1 MHVYL
6 IRHGQKQTI
15 AGNPALTE
23 LGWRQAA
30 ATGEYCA
37 SLSIQGIWASP
48 LLRTQQT
55 AQVVAQKLQ
64 LSITTDARLYER
76 ANYEGNMP
84 FDAFLGYWRAASQ
97 ERAYQ
102 PPVGVSSYKAG
113 EQVTELITEIASMQQ
128 FETVLLV
135 SSGGIITDYLR
146 NTVSDAFLL
155 EHHYHTIERL
165 YDTEVPECSIT
176 HIVTGGGA
184 SEIVTLCSTEHLK
197 NLEQ

>member
-1 MHVYL
+1 MNIYL

-15 AGNPALTE
+15 AGDPALTE
-23 LGWRQAA
+23 LGWQQAA
-30 ATGEYCA
+30 ATAEHCA
-37 SLSIQGIWASP
+37 SLSIQAIWASP

-55 AQVVAQKLQ
+55 ATVIAQKLQ

-84 FDAFLGYWRAASQ
+84 FKTFLGYWRAASQ

-102 PPVGVSSYKAG
+102 PPEGVSSYRAG
-113 EQVTELITEIASMQQ
+113 EQVTELITDIEAMQQ

-146 NTVSDAFLL
+146 NTASDAFLL
-155 EHHYHTIERL
+155 EHHYHTVERL
-165 YDTEVPECSIT
+165 YDTEVPECSLT
-176 HIVTGGGA
+176 HIVTQDGA
-184 SEIVTLCSTEHLK
+184 SEIVTVCSTDHLK
-197 NLEQ
+197 NLE

>member
-1 MHVYL
+1 MHIYL

-30 ATGEYCA
+30 ATAEYCA

-55 AQVVAQKLQ
+55 ATVVAQKLQ

-84 FDAFLGYWRAASQ
+84 FDTFLGYWRTASQ

-102 PPVGVSSYKAG
+102 PPVGVSSYTAG
-113 EQVTELITEIASMQQ
+113 QQITELIKDIEAMQQ

-146 NTVSDAFLL
+146 NTATDAFLL
-155 EHHYHTIERL
+155 EHHYHTVERL
-165 YDTEVPECSIT
+165 YDTEVPECSLT
-176 HIVTGGGA
+176 HIVTESGT
-184 SEIVTLCSTEHLK
+184 SEIVTVCSTEHLK
-197 NLEQ
+197 NLE